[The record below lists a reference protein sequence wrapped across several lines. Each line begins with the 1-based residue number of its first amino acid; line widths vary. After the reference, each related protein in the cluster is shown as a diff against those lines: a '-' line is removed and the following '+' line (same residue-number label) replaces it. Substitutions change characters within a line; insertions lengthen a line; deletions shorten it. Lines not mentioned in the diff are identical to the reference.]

1 MEALSSD
8 LRELYEA
15 NYHTHYFFDEFLH
28 KVVTVAEL
36 NRESAVVQE
45 RIRSDMYG
53 LYKKCSET
61 GELEGEGLDL
71 VKKCQ
76 VSRVHK
82 AQTTSGYLV
91 DVCLDFASQKDEE
104 KTAHKTKKRKRLT
117 LGTSVSKKI
126 QLWFKF
132 EELSVGST
140 GSDESCGLCKTVTM
154 SVWASHDFAQGKR
167 LLVDFKYYA
176 GSRSPSDIRNEI
188 SYHSKDA
195 NRDDEY
201 RRATLSTKTQQKD
214 VKSEM
219 IHQKGSDYYCV
230 FVDKGALV
238 DTAKLVCGSVCGLR
252 EEQSTLC
259 AGGGQNFLLFLLS
272 MPYVDEAWGIHDALM
287 DHAYPECDE
296 DSAEEEED
304 DDEEEEEVS
313 E

>member
-15 NYHTHYFFDEFLH
+15 NYHTLYFFDEFLH

-91 DVCLDFASQKDEE
+91 DVCLDFASQIDEE
-104 KTAHKTKKRKRLT
+104 KATHKTKKRKRLT
-117 LGTSVSKKI
+117 LGSSVSKKI

-132 EELSVGST
+132 EELAVGST
-140 GSDESCGLCKTVTM
+140 AGSDECCGLCKTVTM

-176 GSRSPSDIRNEI
+176 GSRSPSEIRNEI

-201 RRATLSTKTQQKD
+201 RRATLSTKTQQKNG
-214 VKSEM
+214 KSE
-219 IHQKGSDYYCV
+219 ITHQKGSDYYCV
-230 FVDKGALV
+230 YVDKGALV
-238 DTAKLVCGSVCGLR
+238 DTAKLVCESVCGLL

-259 AGGGQNFLLFLLS
+259 AGGGQNFLLLLLS
-272 MPYVDEAWGIHDALM
+272 MPYVDEAWGIHDAVM

-296 DSAEEEED
+296 GTAEEEGD
-304 DDEEEEEVS
+304 DDEEEVS